1 MQIFCP
7 KNAFFL
13 HFGINSQ
20 KITCYNQENLEM
32 FKLNSNFA
40 AGLKTHIIMQTNQFL
55 KVTPKEGGRS
65 VVVPVQNRDFYL
77 SQGAK
82 IEPATEAEIMQA
94 FPEYA
99 ARVERQKVATPEGRN
114 ANDSMK
120 HQIQK
125 LSDENTRL
133 KKEVAERDA
142 KIAELESENT
152 QLRALAVDDAPAD
165 EQPSDVPETEQAQS
179 NDAPAEKKTRR
190 NSSRKK

>member
-1 MQIFCP
+1 MQIFGQ
-7 KNAFFL
+7 KNAIFL
-13 HFGINSQ
+13 HFVINSQ
-20 KITCYNQENLEM
+20 KFTCYNQENLEM
-32 FKLNSNFA
+32 FKLNGNFA

-82 IEPATEAEIMQA
+82 VEPATESEIMQA

-99 ARVERQKVATPEGRN
+99 ARVARQQVATPEGRN
-114 ANDSMK
+114 NNDSLK

-125 LSDENTRL
+125 LSDEVTRL
-133 KKEVAERDA
+133 KKDVADRDA
-142 KIAELESENT
+142 KIAELESANT
-152 QLRALAVDDAPAD
+152 QLRALAGGDAPAD
-165 EQPSDVPETEQAQS
+165 APEPEQAPA
-179 NDAPAEKKTRR
+179 NDAPAEKKPRR

>member
-1 MQIFCP
+1 MQ
-7 KNAFFL
+7 
-13 HFGINSQ
+13 S
-20 KITCYNQENLEM
+20 
-32 FKLNSNFA
+32 
-40 AGLKTHIIMQTNQFL
+40 NQFL

-133 KKEVAERDA
+133 KKEVAECEA

-152 QLRALAVDDAPAD
+152 QLRALAGADAPDDDKPAD
-165 EQPSDVPETEQAQS
+165 APETEQAPA
-179 NDAPAEKKTRR
+179 NDAQDEKKPRR